1 MDNKHI
7 TYSEPS
13 KPTISSH
20 KLIETIIIGYIRG
33 FYSINISQDIINL
46 CLLFYYC
53 EQVFVIGDNDCGQL
67 GFDHTNKITELTE
80 WNQNISIK
88 SINIGFGFTIITD
101 TNDKIWCVGTNEYG
115 QLGMCHSNKCPQL
128 TQNQYFDKR
137 NISIKTVM
145 TNPLCN
151 CTFFITNNDRVYV
164 CGGNE
169 WNKLGFANNA
179 IYANITE
186 PTLIDSV
193 ANIKD
198 AKGGYFHTI
207 LLDQTG

>member
-53 EQVFVIGDNDCGQL
+53 ERVFIIGNNMEGQF
-67 GFDHTNKITELTE
+67 GFRDPNNITKLEE

-88 SINIGFGFTIITD
+88 RIHMGSYFTIITD
-101 TNDKIWCVGTNEYG
+101 KNDNIWCVGMNKYG
-115 QLGMCHSNKCPQL
+115 QLGLCHSNECTQF
-128 TQNQYFDKR
+128 TQNEYF
-137 NISIKTVM
+137 N
-145 TNPLCN
+145 
-151 CTFFITNNDRVYV
+151 
-164 CGGNE
+164 
-169 WNKLGFANNA
+169 
-179 IYANITE
+179 
-186 PTLIDSV
+186 
-193 ANIKD
+193 
-198 AKGGYFHTI
+198 
-207 LLDQTG
+207 